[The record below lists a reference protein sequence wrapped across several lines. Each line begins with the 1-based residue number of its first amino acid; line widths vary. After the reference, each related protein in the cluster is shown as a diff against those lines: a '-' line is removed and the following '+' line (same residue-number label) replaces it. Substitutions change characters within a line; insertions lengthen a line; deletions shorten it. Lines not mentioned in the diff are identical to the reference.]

1 MSTTEVR
8 PARVSGPALFARYA
22 FPPNQ
27 LGYCGPADS
36 AAFFSSARTGDDRGV
51 RAVVGDFD
59 GALPHLQLIAD
70 GAGAEDPLDPDVVE
84 AYWLGSET
92 LEQVRGDVVRPTV
105 RAVFAGRCGPLFD
118 GIDQA
123 LAAGALPHHSFT
135 VLCVYPWVGML
146 GDERRIPQAMIV
158 LDRCRIRT
166 GVIRD
171 LQSDRAVVESRPL
184 RWDGSR
190 LLLGEPVAET
200 VRRSIDGVALSDPLS
215 VGDRVALHWDWVCDT
230 ITDEQEEAV
239 AYYTGR
245 HLDLVN
251 TCLVGLAERRSP

>member
-1 MSTTEVR
+1 M
-8 PARVSGPALFARYA
+8 
-22 FPPNQ
+22 
-27 LGYCGPADS
+27 
-36 AAFFSSARTGDDRGV
+36 
-51 RAVVGDFD
+51 VGDFD

-146 GDERRIPQAMIV
+146 GDERRTPQAMIV

-171 LQSDRAVVESRPL
+171 LQSDRAVVGVPAAALGRFPAAAGRTGRGDRTTVDRRRRPVGPVERRGPGGPALGLGLRHDHGRAAKRPL
-184 RWDGSR
+184 
-190 LLLGEPVAET
+190 
-200 VRRSIDGVALSDPLS
+200 
-215 VGDRVALHWDWVCDT
+215 
-230 ITDEQEEAV
+230 

-251 TCLVGLAERRSP
+251 ACLVDSVLAERRSP